1 MGVGVGVG
9 RGGAAAVQRN
19 WGRRAEERGEQRK
32 ADKLEQSK

>member
-1 MGVGVGVG
+1 MGVGVVVVG

-32 ADKLEQSK
+32 AEKLQNK